1 MKKLLLSA
9 LCACGLAVSAGAV
22 NVTDVLT
29 NSTFGIGTVTTYATY
44 ADKAATSAARYT
56 AVAAGTDGTIQI
68 RYNTAAAKASGVFTT
83 VSGGKAVSAAIKV
96 NHIDANQPRTIYIY
110 GKSTAYAAATD
121 LMGTDVTDE
130 MRGTKIG
137 EATFETDKLTAEF
150 TFDTQ
155 YEYIAIASS
164 YGAIYIDEI
173 DVTWDA
179 ESAPAQQASKP
190 VITLDADNKVTIT
203 AEGADAIYYTIDG
216 TEPTTASTLY
226 SAPFAI
232 SATTTVKAV
241 AVKAGMENS
250 DIATA
255 ELTPSTGYANFA
267 ALIAANPAKTDVIT
281 VNGPITII
289 YNNGSN
295 TYVKDKDGGYMLLY
309 STAKLIKDV
318 NNGDVLASVTGSYSP
333 FSNLPEIVPSA
344 IGEITTGGA
353 AVQPEET
360 AIEEI
365 GQGQENKYIKIAGV
379 SITKTS
385 TNNTYTFTDET
396 GEIVGY
402 NTFYNS
408 NYYTVVEVPEGDNF
422 TVTGFVGRRNDTMQ
436 ITPIAFEG
444 GQTIERCENPV
455 FSVASGSVEKGT
467 QVEITCATEGASI
480 FYTVDG
486 SEPGASA
493 TEYTGAIAINE
504 SMTIKAIA
512 IKEGNN
518 NSEVVSA
525 SYTVLADGVTVAQ
538 FDFTKPGT
546 LNPAQSA
553 TEITEVSDIIFKD
566 KDVSISFVAGKTAH
580 KLYYGTTNGAST
592 IDLRLYVGTDEKA
605 STMTIEAANAKSI
618 DKIELT
624 KLSGNFAMT
633 PDSGTLADGVWTPGE
648 TAASKVVFT
657 VTATTRIATMNVVYT
672 AGENSVSSVA
682 VDNANAPVEY
692 YNLQGVRVNNPTTG
706 LYIVKQGNKVS
717 KQLIR

>member
-1 MKKLLLSA
+1 
-9 LCACGLAVSAGAV
+9 
-22 NVTDVLT
+22 
-29 NSTFGIGTVTTYATY
+29 
-44 ADKAATSAARYT
+44 
-56 AVAAGTDGTIQI
+56 
-68 RYNTAAAKASGVFTT
+68 
-83 VSGGKAVSAAIKV
+83 
-96 NHIDANQPRTIYIY
+96 
-110 GKSTAYAAATD
+110 
-121 LMGTDVTDE
+121 
-130 MRGTKIG
+130 
-137 EATFETDKLTAEF
+137 
-150 TFDTQ
+150 
-155 YEYIAIASS
+155 
-164 YGAIYIDEI
+164 
-173 DVTWDA
+173 
-179 ESAPAQQASKP
+179 
-190 VITLDADNKVTIT
+190 
-203 AEGADAIYYTIDG
+203 
-216 TEPTTASTLY
+216 
-226 SAPFAI
+226 
-232 SATTTVKAV
+232 
-241 AVKAGMENS
+241 
-250 DIATA
+250 
-255 ELTPSTGYANFA
+255 
-267 ALIAANPAKTDVIT
+267 
-281 VNGPITII
+281 
-289 YNNGSN
+289 
-295 TYVKDKDGGYMLLY
+295 MLLY

-525 SYTVLADGVTVAQ
+525 
-538 FDFTKPGT
+538 
-546 LNPAQSA
+546 
-553 TEITEVSDIIFKD
+553 
-566 KDVSISFVAGKTAH
+566 
-580 KLYYGTTNGAST
+580 
-592 IDLRLYVGTDEKA
+592 
-605 STMTIEAANAKSI
+605 
-618 DKIELT
+618 
-624 KLSGNFAMT
+624 
-633 PDSGTLADGVWTPGE
+633 
-648 TAASKVVFT
+648 
-657 VTATTRIATMNVVYT
+657 
-672 AGENSVSSVA
+672 
-682 VDNANAPVEY
+682 
-692 YNLQGVRVNNPTTG
+692 
-706 LYIVKQGNKVS
+706 
-717 KQLIR
+717 